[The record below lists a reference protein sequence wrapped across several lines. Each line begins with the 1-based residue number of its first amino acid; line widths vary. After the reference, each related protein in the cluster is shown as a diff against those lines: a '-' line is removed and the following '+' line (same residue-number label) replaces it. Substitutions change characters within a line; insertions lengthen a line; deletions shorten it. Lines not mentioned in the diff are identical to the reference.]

1 MKVYQL
7 QPDEVIRFQAPVF
20 QIKEEDN
27 IPTEL
32 TLTNLNFI
40 FVTERKKF
48 LWFKRKNRTVVIP
61 KEQVKK
67 YRELPEIKQTD
78 TSVKI
83 CFAKEDYVIVFD
95 TKKDARNFVI
105 NAWEIVTGK
114 TVFERNL
121 DKLKDALD
129 LVDEKLHI
137 NIADIVKAGL
147 TQGMSGFICQT
158 AKNLFSFKKS

>member
-1 MKVYQL
+1 MKTYQL

-20 QIKEEDN
+20 QLKEEDN
-27 IPTEL
+27 IPTDL

-61 KEQVKK
+61 KEQVKR

-83 CFAKEDYVIVFD
+83 CFAKEDCVIVFD
-95 TKKDARNFVI
+95 NKKDARNFVI

-137 NIADIVKAGL
+137 NIAELAKGAI
-147 TQGMSGFICQT
+147 TQGVSGFICKK
-158 AKNLFSFKKS
+158 AMDLFTFKKS